1 MSTLTRKAVVA
12 GGAVAAGSVLI
23 SGPPG
28 IAASV
33 PSPEKLRIRNR
44 QDVRILNY
52 FLLIE
57 EVMVG
62 FYADALETGAL
73 SGELAQFAEVALAHE
88 RKHVKWLRKLL
99 GNRARQK
106 PTLGFPATASDSK
119 AFIKNAIRLEEMN
132 VAAYNGQAT
141 NLTREGRVVAARMV
155 SVDARHAAW
164 IHDLAGTA
172 PAEMITDRPLSER
185 QVLSALGRTGFLTS
199 S

>member
-1 MSTLTRKAVVA
+1 VSTLTRKAVVA
-12 GGAVAAGSVLI
+12 GGAAAAGSILI
-23 SGPPG
+23 GGPG
-28 IAASV
+28 VAASV
-33 PSPEKLRIRNR
+33 PSPKKLRIKNR
-44 QDVRILNY
+44 QDLRILNY

-62 FYADALETGAL
+62 FYADALETGTL

-99 GNRARQK
+99 GDRARQK
-106 PTLGFPATASDSK
+106 PTLGFPAATSDSK

-164 IHDLAGTA
+164 IHDLAGMT
-172 PAEMITDRPLSER
+172 PADMTTDKPLSER

-199 S
+199 T